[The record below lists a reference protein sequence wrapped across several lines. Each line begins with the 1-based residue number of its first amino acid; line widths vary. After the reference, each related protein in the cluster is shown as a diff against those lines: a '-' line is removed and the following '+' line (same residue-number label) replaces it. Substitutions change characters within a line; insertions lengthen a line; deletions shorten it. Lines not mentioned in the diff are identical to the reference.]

1 MQTVSEIRMTGL
13 VMRPAG
19 ATMQGPLITIQ
30 GQLYAV
36 APALYKVVATGQQ
49 HVSILGNTEQL
60 NAAANLTPEYLPPEQ
75 WPAGLALDNAI
86 TCDSTD
92 VAQIG

>member
-1 MQTVSEIRMTGL
+1 MQTVSEVRMTGL

-19 ATMQGPLITIQ
+19 ATMQGPLITID

-36 APALYKVVATGQQ
+36 APALYKIVATDQQ
-49 HVSILGNTEQL
+49 HASILGGSAQL
-60 NAAANLTPEYLPPEQ
+60 NAAANVTPEYLPPEA